1 MLRTLLPALL
11 LAVTAAT
18 AGAQV
23 VERPEPFDSAGRVM
37 ALTPVLAAR
46 LQLAP
51 PAWRITGDFREARL
65 YNMGDGGWVIVVT
78 RRMGEV
84 ERYAV
89 TAADRDYLRAKTA
102 LLPPGLTE
110 QVQATVRDAVQEARR
125 PLDQPEARTGFIL
138 AQTALG
144 LTVYA
149 PSFARAVTNQAAG
162 RAATY
167 LLVAGGT
174 YFAAASL
181 SREMHITT
189 PQNVLATT
197 AAVRGGLAGY
207 GIAYALGAPGDGEAL
222 GVFAGSLAGTAS
234 GLYFGRRM
242 TSADAMAASFGSDL
256 LVLTTAGALR
266 AAGVL
271 DRDGG
276 NRRAA
281 AAALVGAGIAGFPLG
296 LQYARAAD
304 YNVTPGD
311 VATLWVAGGIGT
323 LAAATIVEALD
334 TEGDEALY
342 LGLTGGFLA
351 GVAAGDRLLVR
362 RFDHT
367 WGQAG
372 TVLAGAVAGGLMGA
386 GVARLADGD
395 RTSDALVLSLMTVG
409 AVAGVGASDWLIS
422 TPADAGRA
430 RRGGMRMRLDPA
442 GLALAAG
449 GVPGRHALVTVTF

>member
-1 MLRTLLPALL
+1 MPRTLLSALL
-11 LAVTAAT
+11 FAVTAA
-18 AGAQV
+18 AANAQA
-23 VERPEPFDSAGRVM
+23 VERPEPFDSAGRVT
-37 ALTPVLAAR
+37 ALTPILAAR
-46 LQLAP
+46 LQLGP
-51 PAWRITGDFREARL
+51 PAWRVTGDFREARL
-65 YNMGDGGWVIVVT
+65 FDLGDGGWVIVVT
-78 RRMGEV
+78 RRTGEV

-110 QVQATVRDAVQEARR
+110 QIQTTVRDAVQEARR
-125 PLDQPEARTGFIL
+125 PLEQPEARTGFIL
-138 AQTALG
+138 AQSALG
-144 LTVYA
+144 LAVYA
-149 PSFARAVTNQAAG
+149 PSFAAAVTDEPAG
-162 RAATY
+162 RVATY

-197 AAVRGGLAGY
+197 AALRGGLAGF
-207 GIAYALGAPGDGEAL
+207 GLAYALDAPSDGRAL
-222 GVFAGSLAGTAS
+222 GIFAGSLGGTAA

-242 TSADAMAASFGSDL
+242 SSADAMAASFGSDV

-296 LQYARAAD
+296 ARYARRAP

-323 LAAATIVEALD
+323 LAAATIVEAVD
-334 TEGDEALY
+334 VESDEALY

-372 TVLAGAVAGGLMGA
+372 TVLAGAGAGALMGA

-409 AVAGVGASDWLIS
+409 AAAGAGASDWLVS
-422 TPADAGRA
+422 TPADAGA
-430 RRGGMRMRLDPA
+430 PTRGGMRLRLDPA